1 MQTLDPEVLALL
13 AQEFIADAGQG
24 IARMRQQLHATLGGA
39 DDEFRSN
46 YELLAGLHYE
56 VHKIKGTAGL
66 CGFPSLTNMAG
77 HFEAY
82 LTAADGLADAKQ
94 LQQFINILGLLL
106 TFEDA
111 RGAIIGQAAL
121 DCLPTSP
128 GHPADSVIGSHEA
141 VAVIASHDADFSAR
155 MCQYL
160 GNMGI
165 AAWAACETATVL
177 RQVVNGA
184 PAMVF
189 VPMSFG
195 GMSGVD
201 FMRLLL
207 AVGTVDGP
215 ALALFSDLD
224 VGHADLVM
232 LPEKAAVIPLGGEVH
247 AGLQAFVRQIQMP

>member
-46 YELLAGLHYE
+46 YELLAGLHHE

-111 RGAIIGQAAL
+111 RGAIIGQADL
-121 DCLPTSP
+121 TVCRPRLGTLRT
-128 GHPADSVIGSHEA
+128 
-141 VAVIASHDADFSAR
+141 AS
-155 MCQYL
+155 
-160 GNMGI
+160 
-165 AAWAACETATVL
+165 
-177 RQVVNGA
+177 
-184 PAMVF
+184 
-189 VPMSFG
+189 
-195 GMSGVD
+195 
-201 FMRLLL
+201 L
-207 AVGTVDGP
+207 AVTKR
-215 ALALFSDLD
+215 
-224 VGHADLVM
+224 
-232 LPEKAAVIPLGGEVH
+232 LP
-247 AGLQAFVRQIQMP
+247 

>member
-39 DDEFRSN
+39 DDELHSN
-46 YELLAGLHYE
+46 CELLAGLHHE

-106 TFEDA
+106 SLEDA
-111 RGAIIGQAAL
+111 RGAIIGLAAL

-128 GHPADSVIGSHEA
+128 RHPADSVIGSHEA

-215 ALALFSDLD
+215 ALALFSNLD

>member
-39 DDEFRSN
+39 DDELHSN
-46 YELLAGLHYE
+46 YELLAGLHHE

-106 TFEDA
+106 TLEDA

-160 GNMGI
+160 GNMGV
-165 AAWAACETATVL
+165 AAVMGWRDWERLGVGQHGTTRVL
-177 RQVVNGA
+177 CPRRA
-184 PAMVF
+184 H
-189 VPMSFG
+189 
-195 GMSGVD
+195 
-201 FMRLLL
+201 RH
-207 AVGTVDGP
+207 
-215 ALALFSDLD
+215 LF
-224 VGHADLVM
+224 M
-232 LPEKAAVIPLGGEVH
+232 LPHPFQPAHPLAAL
-247 AGLQAFVRQIQMP
+247 LTDWSKKK